1 MSIKNLEFLFKP
13 RRIAVIGASDDQKTV
28 GYRAFRNLI
37 GKGFKGAVY
46 PVNSRLEA
54 VQGVEAYAKITA
66 IPRDIDLALLA
77 VPPEDILTVLDECGQ
92 KDVKTVVIFCP
103 DYSYHVKNLEELDQ
117 KIRQISSTYEMRTL
131 GPDSIGFIRPGSML
145 NASLFPEMPP
155 KGNIAF
161 ISQSATLSAALLDRA
176 VSKNVGLSC
185 FVSVGARLDVD
196 TTDLIDYLAMDPE
209 TWAIVLYLDNIAKG
223 RKFMASVRSFASTK
237 PIVVIKAGKLEPFA
251 HGESSPLAL
260 FIAEDKVYDAAFKR
274 AGAIRVDEILDLF
287 YLTETLAKQSRPK
300 GNRLAVVSNSGGPS
314 IIAVDALITM
324 GGRLAKFNEET
335 QEQLKKELPM
345 LRSVQNPLD
354 LLSGSSP
361 QQFDT
366 AVRTCLKDT
375 GVDGLLVIYTPS
387 LGPDPRDVA
396 RAVVTAAKA
405 YHYKPVFT
413 SWMGED
419 TVISARELL
428 NESGIPTFVTTE
440 QAVKSF
446 IYTYRYDHNLKLL
459 RETPL
464 AILKDFTPEKEK
476 AVAVMKNAIGEGRF
490 VLTLRDAKEV
500 LTAYGIP
507 VITTHSASDEHEA
520 VSVSEAIG
528 YPVVM
533 KLDAPVLPYRC
544 KRDEGT
550 IYKVKDGPSARKA
563 YRRLKDLAESCGHA
577 QANVL
582 IQPMVG
588 THGFELAIGMKKN
601 GTFGAA
607 IAFGLGGDLLNVER
621 DYSVALPPLNQAL
634 ARQMMGE
641 TAIYRYLESQE
652 AYHHSLRRLEE
663 VMVRFSQ
670 LVIDSPFIK
679 EVDINSFFLTQR
691 EGFVLNC
698 RILLEEDALVSL
710 TIPRED
716 LCPIHLSICPYPDRY
731 VKELA
736 LRDGTPV
743 VIRPIRPEDE
753 PLIGEFMK
761 GLSGETFSFRFC
773 QQVVEMSHE
782 RLVRYCQVDYDR
794 ELAFVAV
801 MRGSD
806 GRERIIG
813 DVRVIKQPDLENAE
827 VAILVSDEIQG
838 KGLGRILMEYCL
850 RVSKEVGLKALWME
864 ILKENTRML
873 HIAKLFDFKRAYAD
887 EDMIKVALEI

>member
-1 MSIKNLEFLFKP
+1 MSIKNLEFLFNP
-13 RRIAVIGASDDQKTV
+13 RRIAVIGASDDQKTL
-28 GYRAFRNLI
+28 GYRAFTNLI

-46 PVNSRLEA
+46 PVNSRVEA
-54 VQGVEAYAKITA
+54 VQGVEAYKKVTA

-77 VPPEDILTVLDECGQ
+77 VPPEEILTALDECGQ
-92 KDVKTVVIFCP
+92 KEVKTAVIYCP
-103 DYSYHVKNLEELDQ
+103 DYRYHVEDPDSLDQ
-117 KIRQISSTYEMRTL
+117 KIRQISSTYELRTL
-131 GPDSIGFIRPGSML
+131 GPDSIGFIRPSRML
-145 NASLFPEMPP
+145 NASLFAEMPP

-196 TTDLIDYLAMDPE
+196 TTDLIDFLAMDPE
-209 TWAIVLYLDNIAKG
+209 TWAIVLYLDRITKG
-223 RKFMASVRSFASTK
+223 RKFMAAVRSFASTK
-237 PIVVIKAGKLEPFA
+237 PIVVIKSGKFDLPV
-251 HGESSPLAL
+251 SDTLSPSAL
-260 FIAEDKVYDAAFKR
+260 VIEEDKVYDAAFKR
-274 AGAIRVDEILDLF
+274 AGVIRVNEILDLF
-287 YLTETLAKQSRPK
+287 YLTETLAKQQRPK
-300 GNRLAVVSNSGGPS
+300 GNRLAVISNSGGPS
-314 IIAVDALITM
+314 IIAIDALMNM
-324 GGRLAKFNEET
+324 GGRLAEFGDET
-335 QEQLKKELPM
+335 QEQLKAEFPM
-345 LRSVQNPLD
+345 LRSIQNPLD
-354 LLSGSSP
+354 LLSNSSP

-366 AVRTCLKDT
+366 AVRICLQDA

-396 RAVVTAAKA
+396 KAVVAASRA
-405 YHYKPVFT
+405 HHYKPVFT

-419 TVISARELL
+419 LVVPARELL
-428 NESGIPTFVTTE
+428 NGSGIPTFVTTE
-440 QAVKSF
+440 QAVRSF
-446 IYTYRYDHNLKLL
+446 MYAYRYDHNLRLL
-459 RETPL
+459 RETPM
-464 AILKDFTPEKEK
+464 AILKDFTPDKEK
-476 AVAVMKNAIGEGRF
+476 AMIAMRNAIEAGRF

-507 VITTHSASDEHEA
+507 VITTLHAGDEDEA
-520 VSVSEAIG
+520 VSASEAIG

-533 KLDAPVLPYRC
+533 KLDTPVLPYSC

-550 IYKVKDGPSARKA
+550 MYKIKDAASAKRA
-563 YRRLKDLAESCGHA
+563 YSRLKDLAESCGHTDA
-577 QANVL
+577 HVL

-588 THGFELAIGMKKN
+588 SHGFELVIGAKKN
-601 GTFGAA
+601 PTFGST
-607 IAFGLGGDLLNVER
+607 IVFGLGGDLLNAER

-641 TAIYRYLESQE
+641 TDIYRYLDSQE
-652 AYHHSLRRLEE
+652 VYRHSLRRLEE
-663 VMVRFSQ
+663 VMLRFSQ

-691 EGFVLNC
+691 EGLVLNC
-698 RILLEEDALVSL
+698 RLMLEEDALVSL

-716 LCPIHLSICPYPDRY
+716 LCPPHLSICPYPDRY
-731 VKELA
+731 VKDLV
-736 LRDGTPV
+736 LRDETPV

-753 PLIGEFMK
+753 PLIAEFIK
-761 GLSGETFSFRFC
+761 GLSGETFSLRFC
-773 QQVVEMSHE
+773 QQVVEMTHE

-801 MRGSD
+801 MGD
-806 GRERIIG
+806 REGGEKIIG

-838 KGLGRILMEYCL
+838 KGLGRTLMEYCL
-850 RVSKEVGLKALWME
+850 RISKEIGLKALWME

-887 EDMIKVALEI
+887 EDMIKVVLEI

>member
-46 PVNSRLEA
+46 PVNDRLEA

-77 VPPEDILTVLDECGQ
+77 VPPEEIVTALDECGQ
-92 KDVKTVVIFCP
+92 KDVKTAVIYCP
-103 DYSYHVKNLEELDQ
+103 DYRYHVKDPDALDQ
-117 KIRQISSTYEMRTL
+117 RIRQISLTYEMRTL

-176 VSKNVGLSC
+176 VSKKVGLSC

-223 RKFMASVRSFASTK
+223 RKFMTSVRSFASTK
-237 PIVVIKAGKLEPFA
+237 PIVVIKAGKAEAHTFDAQSPF
-251 HGESSPLAL
+251 SLSV
-260 FIAEDKVYDAAFKR
+260 AEDKIYDAAFKR
-274 AGAIRVDEILDLF
+274 AGVIRVDEILDLF

-300 GNRLAVVSNSGGPS
+300 GNRLAVISNSGGPS
-314 IIAVDALITM
+314 IIAVDTLIKL
-324 GGRLAKFNEET
+324 GGRLAEFSDET
-335 QEQLKKELPM
+335 REHLRKELPT
-345 LRSVQNPLD
+345 LRSVKNPLD
-354 LLSGSSP
+354 LLSGSPP

-366 AVRTCLKDT
+366 AVRTCLKDS
-375 GVDGLLVIYTPS
+375 GVDGLLVIYTPT

-396 RAVVTAAKA
+396 RAVVGAAKSS
-405 YHYKPVFT
+405 HYKPVFT

-419 TVISARELL
+419 LVIAARELL

-459 RETPL
+459 RETPM
-464 AILKDFTPEKEK
+464 AILKDFTPDKEK
-476 AVAVMKNAIGEGRF
+476 AVAVMKHAMGEGRS
-490 VLTLRDAKEV
+490 VLTLGDAKDV

-507 VITTHSASDEHEA
+507 VITTRSAGDEHEA
-520 VSVSEAIG
+520 VSVSDAVG

-550 IYKVKDGPSARKA
+550 IYKVKDGLSARKA
-563 YRRLKDLAESCGHA
+563 YQKLKDLGESCGHSEA
-577 QANVL
+577 HVL

-601 GTFGAA
+601 PAFGAA
-607 IAFGLGGDLLNVER
+607 IVFGLGGDLLNVEH

-634 ARQMMGE
+634 ARQMMNE
-641 TAIYRYLESQE
+641 TAIYRYLMSQE
-652 AYHHSLRRLEE
+652 PYHHALRRLEE
-663 VMVRFSQ
+663 VLVRFSQ
-670 LVIDSPFIK
+670 LVVDSPFIQ

-698 RILLEEDALVSL
+698 RILLEEDALAGL
-710 TIPRED
+710 TTPRED
-716 LCPIHLSICPYPDRY
+716 LCPIHLSICPYPDQY
-731 VKELA
+731 VKDLI

-753 PLIGEFMK
+753 PLIAEFIK
-761 GLSGETFSFRFC
+761 GLSGDSFSLRFC
-773 QQVVEMSHE
+773 HQVVEMSHE

-801 MRGSD
+801 LAGTG
-806 GRERIIG
+806 GRERIVG

-827 VAILVSDEIQG
+827 VAILVSDEMQG
-838 KGLGRILMEYCL
+838 KGLGRTLMEYSL
-850 RVSKEVGLKALWME
+850 RVAKEVGLKALWME